1 MNGPSVHLSVHHR
14 TFTWDVIMTVRISL
28 TRTFIVPVIKIVDR
42 SGSQIKPRLLF
53 LLQVSQLWH
62 LWYNMETSVRRGFF
76 YILLKSHR
84 TVGHLLQI
92 CVEHL
97 RRAKIS
103 QLSWSKSVVGVK
115 SESLLILIIN
125 SPRNDQNV
133 SIK

>member
-1 MNGPSVHLSVHHR
+1 MNGPSVCTSPNIYLRCHHDCQDISHSDVYCPCHQDCGQEWVTNKTSASVS
-14 TFTWDVIMTVRISL
+14 TPGISIVAPDITWKHQ
-28 TRTFIVPVIKIVDR
+28 FA
-42 SGSQIKPRLLF
+42 
-53 LLQVSQLWH
+53 W
-62 LWYNMETSVRRGFF
+62 RGFF